1 MVEGDIFNT
10 LKGLV
15 ANRCYPDVAPSGAV
29 KPYMVY
35 QQVGGEAP
43 TFLERAQPSKK
54 NGRFQVSVWSTTRA
68 EAANIALQAEAAMV
82 AATAFDAKPVGAP
95 IAVYDD
101 ETQLRGSL
109 QDFTVWSDR

>member
-15 ANRCYPDVAPSGAV
+15 GNRGYPDVAPSGAV

-43 TFLERAQPSKK
+43 TFLERALEFEVRRQIEVNEGGGK
-54 NGRFQVSVWSTTRA
+54 VV
-68 EAANIALQAEAAMV
+68 
-82 AATAFDAKPVGAP
+82 
-95 IAVYDD
+95 
-101 ETQLRGSL
+101 
-109 QDFTVWSDR
+109 